1 MHLSTVTR
9 QKSTTLGS
17 TFFSPHGNQNTF
29 LQFGQPFEKF
39 PIHEPSL
46 LESPKR
52 IIHVQ
57 PIVENCWKF
66 WTKKKKKK
74 INSMK
79 RFKFLFFTDLNYGYL
94 FISQEKEYYY
104 SYKRCEGTKDRG
116 TSFYICSKDRN
127 VTKLQHVYICP
138 SSNSLFSGPLGLPS
152 PQL

>member
-57 PIVENCWKF
+57 PIVEIVGN
-66 WTKKKKKK
+66 WTKEKKEEEE
-74 INSMK
+74 N
-79 RFKFLFFTDLNYGYL
+79 
-94 FISQEKEYYY
+94 
-104 SYKRCEGTKDRG
+104 
-116 TSFYICSKDRN
+116 
-127 VTKLQHVYICP
+127 
-138 SSNSLFSGPLGLPS
+138 
-152 PQL
+152 